1 MNIGLHLV
9 RAVKRYPD
17 RIAILDYDS
26 GKKFTYAQFNERVN
40 RLANGLLGLGVKKG
54 DRIAMLMP
62 NCYQA
67 LESDAAC
74 YKTGIIKV
82 PLNARLSIVEMVQ
95 QLNNSEAHALIFHPS
110 FMKQILENR
119 AQMQTVKRFIVLSNA
134 TADMID
140 FESILAGS
148 SVAEPVADVGEDD
161 LYWLQYTSGT
171 TGVLKAAMISH
182 GNALVKY
189 RQILMTNGVH
199 PPFPVVYAYIAP
211 VTHVA
216 GVYILPVLISGG
228 TNVLLNMNPFTP
240 KGLLE
245 IIEKERVTGIYLI
258 PVMINMLL
266 NYPDLKKYDCS
277 SLKIINYGTAPLAP
291 ERIRKAV
298 EAFGPIMMQ
307 GYGQTESCAITS
319 TLDPEDHI
327 TNGDPI
333 REKRLASA
341 GTPLVEAEVRIVD
354 EEGKDLPAGEVGEII
369 LRGDFVMKGY
379 WKEPERTAD
388 TIKNGWLYT
397 RDMGYLDEGGY
408 LFLTDRKSDMIIS
421 GGFNIYPTE
430 VENALME
437 HKAVFEAAAV
447 GVPDEVWG
455 EAVKAVVVL
464 KPGAKATEAELI
476 EHCKERLAS
485 FKKPKSVDI
494 VESLPKSPVGKIL
507 RRVVREPYW
516 QGRGRRVN

>member
-1 MNIGLHLV
+1 
-9 RAVKRYPD
+9 
-17 RIAILDYDS
+17 
-26 GKKFTYAQFNERVN
+26 
-40 RLANGLLGLGVKKG
+40 
-54 DRIAMLMP
+54 
-62 NCYQA
+62 
-67 LESDAAC
+67 
-74 YKTGIIKV
+74 
-82 PLNARLSIVEMVQ
+82 
-95 QLNNSEAHALIFHPS
+95 
-110 FMKQILENR
+110 
-119 AQMQTVKRFIVLSNA
+119 
-134 TADMID
+134 
-140 FESILAGS
+140 
-148 SVAEPVADVGEDD
+148 
-161 LYWLQYTSGT
+161 
-171 TGVLKAAMISH
+171 
-182 GNALVKY
+182 
-189 RQILMTNGVH
+189 
-199 PPFPVVYAYIAP
+199 
-211 VTHVA
+211 
-216 GVYILPVLISGG
+216 
-228 TNVLLNMNPFTP
+228 
-240 KGLLE
+240 
-245 IIEKERVTGIYLI
+245 
-258 PVMINMLL
+258 MINMLL

-291 ERIRKAV
+291 ERIRQAV

-327 TNGDPI
+327 TNGDPA

-341 GTPLVEAEVRIVD
+341 GTPLVEAEVRVVD
-354 EEGKDLPAGEVGEII
+354 ENNNDLPPGEVGEII

-379 WKEPERTAD
+379 WKEPERTAE

-447 GVPDEVWG
+447 GVPDDVWG

-464 KPGAKATEAELI
+464 KPGAKATEADLI

-494 VESLPKSPVGKIL
+494 VESLPKSPVGKIM
-507 RRVVREPYW
+507 RRVIREPYW
-516 QGRGRRVN
+516 QGRTRRVN